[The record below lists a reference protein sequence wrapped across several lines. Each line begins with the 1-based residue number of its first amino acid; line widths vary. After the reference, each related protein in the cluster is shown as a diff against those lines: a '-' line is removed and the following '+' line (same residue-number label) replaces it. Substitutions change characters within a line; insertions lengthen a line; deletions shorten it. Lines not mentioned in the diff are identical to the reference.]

1 MRLTMKIAINKL
13 SVYFE
18 LSPRAWKR
26 YVELSGKDLH
36 FLDDETYQEIDIK
49 SDNNHRYILLDARY
63 YNENAESVKFEPER
77 NDPALIQTLEELGA
91 LANTDWSEFKIIE
104 IPDDVNWHVVKDYDN
119 DFEYI
124 EEIHRI
130 WS

>member
-119 DFEYI
+119 DYEYI

>member
-1 MRLTMKIAINKL
+1 MKIAINKL

-104 IPDDVNWHVVKDYDN
+104 IPDDVNWHVAKDYDN

>member
-1 MRLTMKIAINKL
+1 MKIAINKL

-18 LSPRAWKR
+18 LSPQAWKR

-36 FLDDETYQEIDIK
+36 FLDDETHQEIDIK
-49 SDNNHRYILLDARY
+49 SDNNYRYILLDARQ
-63 YNENAESVKFEPER
+63 YNENDESVKFEPER

-124 EEIHRI
+124 EEIHRQ
-130 WS
+130 WR

>member
-1 MRLTMKIAINKL
+1 MKIAINKL

-49 SDNNHRYILLDARY
+49 SDNDYRDILLDARH
-63 YNENAESVKFEPER
+63 YNENGESIRFEPER

-119 DFEYI
+119 DYEYI
-124 EEIHRI
+124 EEIHKI

>member
-1 MRLTMKIAINKL
+1 MKIAINKL

-49 SDNNHRYILLDARY
+49 SDNNYRYILLDARQ
-63 YNENAESVKFEPER
+63 YNENNESVKFEPER

>member
-49 SDNNHRYILLDARY
+49 ADNNYRYILLDARQ
-63 YNENAESVKFEPER
+63 YNENDESVKFEPER

-119 DFEYI
+119 DYEYI

>member
-1 MRLTMKIAINKL
+1 MKIAINKL

-49 SDNNHRYILLDARY
+49 SDNNYRYILLDARQ
-63 YNENAESVKFEPER
+63 YNENNESVKFEPER

-104 IPDDVNWHVVKDYDN
+104 IPDDVNWHVAKDYDN